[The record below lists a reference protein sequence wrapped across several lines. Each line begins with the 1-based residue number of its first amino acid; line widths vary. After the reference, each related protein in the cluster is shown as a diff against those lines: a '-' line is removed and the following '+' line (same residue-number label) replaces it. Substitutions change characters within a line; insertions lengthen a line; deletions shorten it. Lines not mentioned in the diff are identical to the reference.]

1 MASPIISC
9 RNLCKSYGPLKALD
23 NVTLDLEPGAIGLL
37 GPNGAGK
44 STLMKCLLQLQDF
57 DSGEARLL
65 GDDVKARGA
74 DLRERVGYVC
84 EHEAHIGGLVASEYV
99 AYSARLSGIPF
110 EAARQRSH
118 ELLDFVGMGAERY
131 QKVEGLPT
139 GLKQRLKLA
148 QALVHDPKLVILDEP
163 TNGLDPRGREQ
174 TLALIRS
181 LWKDLRISV
190 ILSSHLLQDVAK
202 VCESIVVINKGRIV
216 VHDTMENLSRRESPQ
231 LEVLVANKRHVFLQ
245 ETASWNPE
253 LLPSGRVR
261 LHLPDGDTAPLL
273 SLLDRLG
280 IYPLE
285 MIPSPTNLE
294 SLFTGLSKV
303 PGERP

>member
-1 MASPIISC
+1 MAPPIVSC
-9 RNLCKSYGPLKALD
+9 RNLCKSYGTVKALD
-23 NVTLDLEPGAIGLL
+23 NVSLDLEPGAIGLL

-65 GDDVKARGA
+65 GDDVRERGP
-74 DLRERVGYVC
+74 DLRERVGYMC
-84 EHEAHIGGLVASEYV
+84 EHEATIGGLVASEYV
-99 AYSARLSGIPF
+99 AYSARLCGIPF
-110 EAARQRSH
+110 KEARQRSH

-174 TLALIRS
+174 TLTLIRS
-181 LWKDLRISV
+181 LWKDLGISV

-202 VCESIVVINKGRIV
+202 VCESIVIINKGRIV
-216 VHDTMENLSRRESPQ
+216 VHDTLENLNRRESPR
-231 LEVLVANKRHVFLQ
+231 LEVLVVSKRDRFLQ
-245 ETASWNPE
+245 EAAAWGPE

-261 LHLPDGDTAPLL
+261 LHLPDGDTDPLF
-273 SLLDRLG
+273 SMMSRLE

-294 SLFTGLSKV
+294 SLFTGLSTGTGNH
-303 PGERP
+303 P